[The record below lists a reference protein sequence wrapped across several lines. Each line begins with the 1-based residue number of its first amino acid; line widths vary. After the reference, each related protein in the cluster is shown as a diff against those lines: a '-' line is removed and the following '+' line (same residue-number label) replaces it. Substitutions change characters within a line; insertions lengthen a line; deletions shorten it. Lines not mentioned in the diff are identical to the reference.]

1 MPALTRLLLH
11 AGVLAANRDAQP
23 VDPVG
28 DHRGCRGEVGGAGG
42 SCVANLAAE
51 EGRLEREMEEGTQFT
66 CFTGTTVQILTLKL
80 LLEVEREMAM
90 GDATDAKMF
99 ALKKRLAVARA
110 ELLRLQRKSKAA
122 RAEQVSG

>member
-1 MPALTRLLLH
+1 
-11 AGVLAANRDAQP
+11 
-23 VDPVG
+23 
-28 DHRGCRGEVGGAGG
+28 
-42 SCVANLAAE
+42 
-51 EGRLEREMEEGTQFT
+51 MEEGTQFT
-66 CFTGTTVQILTLKL
+66 CFTSTTVQILTLKL